1 MWPGHHRTGK
11 ARRHQEQD
19 PLEDPSRKPRDE
31 GRRACRSLLRP
42 QARLQPFH
50 QREDP
55 GRPRCQVL
63 EGDSGSEHE
72 RAQLRELIV
81 LPVCRSIRA
90 GSMSEDSSKQEK
102 RQILPQDYYDSRQVM
117 ALLKLSKQKYYE
129 LINRDDDPL
138 PMRMYGWSTRGALA
152 ERGELMAWF
161 KRNTRLARDS
171 KRRR

>member
-1 MWPGHHRTGK
+1 M
-11 ARRHQEQD
+11 
-19 PLEDPSRKPRDE
+19 
-31 GRRACRSLLRP
+31 
-42 QARLQPFH
+42 
-50 QREDP
+50 
-55 GRPRCQVL
+55 L

-72 RAQLRELIV
+72 PAQLRELIV
-81 LPVCRSIRA
+81 LPVCKSIRD
-90 GSMSEDSSKQEK
+90 GSMSEGSPKQEK

-129 LINRDDDPL
+129 LVEREEDPL

-171 KRRR
+171 KKPKQL

>member
-1 MWPGHHRTGK
+1 M
-11 ARRHQEQD
+11 
-19 PLEDPSRKPRDE
+19 
-31 GRRACRSLLRP
+31 
-42 QARLQPFH
+42 
-50 QREDP
+50 
-55 GRPRCQVL
+55 L
-63 EGDSGSEHE
+63 EGDSGSEYE
-72 RAQLRELIV
+72 PAQLRELIF
-81 LPVCRSIRA
+81 LSVCKSIRV